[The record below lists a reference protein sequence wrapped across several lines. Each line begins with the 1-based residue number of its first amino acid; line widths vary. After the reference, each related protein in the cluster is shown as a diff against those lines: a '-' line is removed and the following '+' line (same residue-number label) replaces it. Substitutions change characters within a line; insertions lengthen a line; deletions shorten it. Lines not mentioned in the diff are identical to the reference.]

1 MTTSSNAGGHEAR
14 RDRFV
19 EESRHDSYKLPS
31 KLAEPTVCPACSAVF
46 HKGRWSWVAP
56 PAGAHETVCPACHR
70 LQDKRPKGVLMLKGT
85 FASQQPEQVMGV
97 IKNTETKENKE
108 HPLARI
114 MSIETTPD
122 GLVVSTTDSHLPR
135 QIGEALKHAYHGELD
150 IHYGEGED
158 SVRVNW
164 TKS

>member
-1 MTTSSNAGGHEAR
+1 
-14 RDRFV
+14 
-19 EESRHDSYKLPS
+19 
-31 KLAEPTVCPACSAVF
+31 
-46 HKGRWSWVAP
+46 
-56 PAGAHETVCPACHR
+56 
-70 LQDKRPKGVLMLKGT
+70 
-85 FASQQPEQVMGV
+85 
-97 IKNTETKENKE
+97 
-108 HPLARI
+108 
-114 MSIETTPD
+114 MSIENTPD

>member
-1 MTTSSNAGGHEAR
+1 MTNSPTAGSHEAR
-14 RDRFV
+14 RTRFV
-19 EESRHDSYKLPS
+19 EEDRHDSYKLS
-31 KLAEPTVCPACSAVF
+31 GKLEEPTVCPQCSAVF
-46 HKGRWSWVAP
+46 HKGRWSWVTP
-56 PAGAHETVCPACHR
+56 PVGAHETVCPACHR
-70 LQDKRPKGVLMLKGT
+70 LQDKRPKGVLMLKGA
-85 FASQQPEQVMGV
+85 FASQQSEQVMGV
-97 IKNTETKENKE
+97 IKNIETKENKE

-122 GLVVSTTDSHLPR
+122 GLVVSTTDAHLPR
-135 QIGEALKHAYHGELD
+135 QIGEALKHAYQGELD

>member
-1 MTTSSNAGGHEAR
+1 
-14 RDRFV
+14 
-19 EESRHDSYKLPS
+19 
-31 KLAEPTVCPACSAVF
+31 
-46 HKGRWSWVAP
+46 
-56 PAGAHETVCPACHR
+56 
-70 LQDKRPKGVLMLKGT
+70 MLKGA
-85 FASQQPEQVMGV
+85 FASQQPEQVTGV
-97 IKNTETKENKE
+97 IKNIETKENKE

-135 QIGEALKHAYHGELD
+135 QIGEALKHAYQGELD

>member
-1 MTTSSNAGGHEAR
+1 MTNSPTAGGHGAR

-19 EESRHDSYKLPS
+19 QEYQHDSYKLPG
-31 KLAEPTVCPACSAVF
+31 KLTEPTVCPTCSAVF
-46 HKGRWSWVAP
+46 HKGRWSWSAP

-70 LQDKRPKGVLMLKGT
+70 VKDKYPKGFLTLKGA
-85 FASQQPEQVMGV
+85 FASQQSEQVMGT
-97 IKNTETKENKE
+97 IKNIETKENKE

-135 QIGEALKHAYHGELD
+135 QIGEALKHAYHGELE
-150 IHYGEGED
+150 IHYEKDED
-158 SVRVNW
+158 FVRVTW
-164 TKS
+164 TRS

>member
-1 MTTSSNAGGHEAR
+1 MPTSPNAGSHEAR

-19 EESRHDSYKLPS
+19 EEYRHDSYKLPS
-31 KLAEPTVCPACSAVF
+31 KLVEPTVCPTCSAVF
-46 HKGRWSWVAP
+46 HKGRWSWIAP

-85 FASQQPEQVMGV
+85 FASQQSEQVLGV
-97 IKNTETKENKE
+97 IKNIEMKENKE

-114 MSIETTPD
+114 MGIKTTPD
-122 GLVVSTTDSHLPR
+122 GLVVSTTDAHLPR

-158 SVRVNW
+158 PIRVNW

>member
-1 MTTSSNAGGHEAR
+1 MPTSSNAGGHEAR

-19 EESRHDSYKLPS
+19 EESRHDSYKVPS
-31 KLAEPTVCPACSAVF
+31 KLAEPTVCPKCSAVF

-56 PAGAHETVCPACHR
+56 PVGAEETVCPACHR

-85 FASQQPEQVMGV
+85 FASQQSEQVMGV
-97 IKNTETKENKE
+97 IKNIETKENKE

-114 MSIETTPD
+114 MSIERTPD
-122 GLVVSTTDSHLPR
+122 GLVVSTTDAHLPR
-135 QIGEALKHAYHGELD
+135 QIGEALKHAYHGELE

-158 SVRVNW
+158 PIRVNW

>member
-1 MTTSSNAGGHEAR
+1 MPTSTNAGGHEAR

-19 EESRHDSYKLPS
+19 EEYRHDSYKLPS
-31 KLAEPTVCPACSAVF
+31 KLVEPTVCPKCSAVF
-46 HKGRWSWVAP
+46 HKGRWSWATP

-85 FASQQPEQVMGV
+85 FASQQSEQVMGV
-97 IKNTETKENKE
+97 IKNIETKENKE

-122 GLVVSTTDSHLPR
+122 GLVVSTTDAHLPR

-158 SVRVNW
+158 CVRVNW